1 MRVTP
6 KITIN
11 NFIRNIHQQAGD
23 ILKAQQQ
30 IASQKRIN
38 KISDDPIGM
47 GHVLAYRA
55 KIATIEQYKEN
66 IDQGISQLEFNELNL
81 DLASNLVKTAQQ
93 VAENYSGLDVTPAE
107 KQLAAHQVKD
117 LYEQLEALANSKFNN
132 NYVFAGHATDTAPFS
147 HDASYQSSYDGD
159 DGQLRLMVGENV
171 EINIDADG
179 RNLFQNAA
187 NGGVNL
193 FDQLK
198 NLIDGLENTD
208 PVAGN
213 AQIKATVNT
222 LFDARQQIDDRR
234 AEYAPALY
242 RLQFTDEYWDNLKP
256 KVQEALAETEQAD
269 ITQAV
274 LELKNIET
282 AYETTLATAARIIQP
297 SLMDFLR

>member
-11 NFIRNIHQQAGD
+11 TFIRNIHQQAGD
-23 ILKAQQQ
+23 MLKAQQQ

-47 GHVLAYRA
+47 GHVLGYRA

-66 IDQGISQLEFNELNL
+66 INQGISQLEFNELNL
-81 DLASNLVKTAQQ
+81 DLASDLVVTAKR
-93 VAENYSGLDVTPAE
+93 VAENYAGLELTPEE
-107 KQLAAHQVKD
+107 KQLAAYQVKD
-117 LYEQLEALANSKFNN
+117 LYKQLEALANSKFNN

-147 HDASYQSSYDGD
+147 HDAGYNSTYHGD
-159 DGQLRLMVGENV
+159 DGQTRLMVGENV

-179 RNLFQNAA
+179 RNIFQNAA

-193 FDQLK
+193 FDELK
-198 NLIDGLENTD
+198 NLIDGLENAD
-208 PVAGN
+208 PVAGS
-213 AQIKATVNT
+213 AQIQATVSA
-222 LFDARQQIDDRR
+222 LAQAGQQIDDRR
-234 AEYAPALY
+234 AAYAPALY

-256 KVQEALAETEQAD
+256 KMQEALAETEQAD
-269 ITQAV
+269 IPQTV
-274 LELKNIET
+274 LELKNLET

-297 SLMDFLR
+297 SLMDFLG

>member
-23 ILKAQQQ
+23 ILKAQRQ

-47 GHVLAYRA
+47 GQVLGYRS
-55 KIATIEQYKEN
+55 KIAAIEQYKEN
-66 IDQGISQLEFNELNL
+66 IAQGISQLEFNELNL
-81 DLASNLVKTAQQ
+81 DLASDLVRTAKK
-93 VAENYSGLDVTPAE
+93 VAENYTGLGVTPQE
-107 KQLAAHQVKD
+107 KQLAAYQIKD

-132 NYVFAGHATDTAPFS
+132 NYIFAGHATDTAPFS
-147 HDASYQSSYDGD
+147 HDAAYTATYNGD

-171 EINIDADG
+171 EINIEADG
-179 RNLFQNAA
+179 SKIFQNAA

-193 FDQLK
+193 FDELK
-198 NLIDGLENTD
+198 NLIDGLENAD
-208 PVAGN
+208 AAAGS
-213 AQIKATVNT
+213 AQIKATVT
-222 LFDARQQIDDRR
+222 QLADAQEQIDDRR

-256 KVQEALAETEQAD
+256 KVQDTLANTEQAD
-269 ITQAV
+269 IAQTA
-274 LELKNIET
+274 LELKNLEI

>member
-1 MRVTP
+1 M
-6 KITIN
+6 TIN
-11 NFIRNIHQQAGD
+11 TFIRNIHQQAGD
-23 ILKAQQQ
+23 MLKAQQQ

-47 GHVLAYRA
+47 GHVLGYRA

-66 IDQGISQLEFNELNL
+66 INQGMSQLEFNETTL
-81 DLASNLVKTAQQ
+81 DLASDLVVTAKR
-93 VAENYSGLDVTPAE
+93 VAENYAGLELTQQE
-107 KQLAAHQVKD
+107 KQLAAYQVKD
-117 LYEQLEALANSKFNN
+117 LYKQLEALANSKFNN

-147 HDASYQSSYDGD
+147 HDAGYNATYHGD

-179 RNLFQNAA
+179 RKIFQNAA

-193 FDQLK
+193 FDELK
-198 NLIDGLENTD
+198 NLIDGLENAD
-208 PVAGN
+208 PAAGS
-213 AQIKATVNT
+213 AQIQATVSA
-222 LFDARQQIDDRR
+222 LAQAGQQIDDRR

-256 KVQEALAETEQAD
+256 KLQGALAETEQAD
-269 ITQAV
+269 IPQTV
-274 LELKNIET
+274 LELKNLET

-297 SLMDFLR
+297 SLMDFLG

>member
-47 GHVLAYRA
+47 GQVLGYRT

-66 IDQGISQLEFNELNL
+66 IAQGISQLEFNELNL
-81 DLASNLVKTAQQ
+81 DLASDLVRMAKQL
-93 VAENYSGLDVTPAE
+93 AENYSGLGVTPEE
-107 KQLAAHQVKD
+107 KQLAAYQVKD

-132 NYVFAGHATDTAPFS
+132 NYIFAGHATDTAPFS
-147 HDASYQSSYDGD
+147 HDAGYSAAYNGD

-171 EINIDADG
+171 EINIEADG
-179 RNLFQNAA
+179 SKIFQNAA

-193 FDQLK
+193 FDELK
-198 NLIDGLENTD
+198 NLIDGLENAD
-208 PVAGN
+208 PVAGS
-213 AQIKATVNT
+213 AQIKATVTPLAN
-222 LFDARQQIDDRR
+222 AQEQIDDRR

-256 KVQEALAETEQAD
+256 KVQEALADTEQAD
-269 ITQAV
+269 ITQAA
-274 LELKNIET
+274 LELKNLEI